1 MKIKISVII
10 MILSINYAF
19 SQNDS
24 IDNFIESQM
33 ILRKI
38 PGLQLAIV
46 KDKKIVKMSTYGLAN
61 IEDSIAV
68 DDETIFS
75 INSITKAFV
84 GVSVMQ
90 LVEQGKLDLN
100 TEISAYLI
108 DLPEEWQSITLKQLL
123 THTSGLPHILS
134 NDTGGLISD
143 KGIEASWELVKTLPK
158 ISEVNNK
165 FEYNQLG
172 YVLIGKVI
180 DKVSGKPFT
189 NYITENQLRKA
200 GMKRTEEA
208 GFSNLNNVVQHSA
221 RRYTYYYGQNI
232 SNIKSEIFPTILQT
246 AAGMGS
252 TAKEIANWIISL
264 QTGSLLSQQSSLELL
279 WTPAVLNNGKTQGFN
294 NLLNGYALG
303 WPVVRRSEHPA
314 VTSVGGNRA
323 AIFVYPN
330 DDLSIIVLTNL
341 MGGLPSKFIDEIAG
355 YYIPDMKEENGFGLP
370 SLVKMLWGKVEL
382 KGYEKSI
389 AIAEQLQ
396 KTEKI
401 KFVEG
406 NLNSLGYKLIGKN
419 KTEQALEIF
428 KLNVHLFPESGNTF
442 DSLAE
447 AYALLEMNSEAL
459 NNYEIALRINPANTN
474 AKKQIEK
481 LKKSLKN

>member
-1 MKIKISVII
+1 MKIKISVVI

-24 IDNFIESQM
+24 IDTFIESQM
-33 ILRKI
+33 TLRKI
-38 PGLQLAIV
+38 PGLQLAII
-46 KDKKIVKMSTYGLAN
+46 KNNEIVKMKSYGLAN

-68 DDETIFS
+68 DNETIFS

-84 GVSVMQ
+84 GVSIMQ

-158 ISEVNNK
+158 ISEANNK

-180 DKVSGKPFT
+180 DKVSGEPFT
-189 NYITENQLRKA
+189 NHIAENQLRKV

-232 SNIKSEIFPTILQT
+232 SNIKSEIFSPMLQT

-252 TAKEIANWIISL
+252 TAKEIANWIIAL
-264 QTGSLLSQQSSLELL
+264 QAGSLLNKPSSLKTL
-279 WTPAVLNNGKTQGFN
+279 WTPAILSNGKTQGFN

-303 WPVVRRSEHPA
+303 WPVVMRSEHPA
-314 VTSVGGNRA
+314 VAPIGGNRA
-323 AIFVYPN
+323 SLFVYPN

-341 MGGLPSKFIDEIAG
+341 MGGVPSKFIDEIAG
-355 YYIPDMKEENGFGLP
+355 YYIPDMKEENGFGLAP
-370 SLVKMLWGKVEL
+370 SIKMLWEKLEL
-382 KGYEKSI
+382 KGYKKAISITEK
-389 AIAEQLQ
+389 LQ

-401 KFVEG
+401 KFDEA
-406 NLNSLGYKLIGKN
+406 NLNSWGYKFVEKN
-419 KTEQALEIF
+419 KYKNALEIF
-428 KLNVHLFPESGNTF
+428 KLNVHLFPKSGNAF

-447 AYALLEMNSEAL
+447 AYALLEMNPEAL
-459 NNYEIALRINPANTN
+459 KNYEIALRIDPDNTN

-481 LKKSLKN
+481 LKESLKN